1 MLYILDS
8 FIFWRFNLSETVLN
22 LSFLRFRLFSTK
34 GQTSLDKSLVAKK
47 GGNKAKASTQQRHKD
62 IAAIEAQVYR

>member
-1 MLYILDS
+1 MLYKLIIYL
-8 FIFWRFNLSETVLN
+8 
-22 LSFLRFRLFSTK
+22 FLFRLFSTK